1 MGRRKALVALTAALM
16 FQNSLAQT
24 IFNIPLIKNQDFP
37 TVIPGGEAIGIK
49 LYTKGLLV
57 VEAASFEDEQGNIVS
72 PAAAAGIRRSDV
84 VISVNNEPL
93 TDNSQLA
100 EAAQKGDVSLK
111 ILRNSSEQTVNITP
125 VTSKDGSRK
134 IGLWVRDSAAG
145 IGTLTFTR
153 TDNNKFAALGHGIID
168 CDVKS
173 TYLIKNGSIQKAR
186 VISVVKG
193 KKGNPGE
200 LKGIFDDEPGFDGTI
215 EKNDSDGI
223 YGRLNAVNSENSVE
237 IASKWEVG
245 EGPAQII
252 CSVDEVKKAY
262 DIEIESVAPLN
273 TFNSKSMVIRVTD
286 KELLE
291 KTGGI
296 VQGMSGSPIMQNGKL
311 VGAVTHVFVNEPEKG
326 YGIFVEEMLSK
337 TEQ

>member
-1 MGRRKALVALTAALM
+1 MGRRKAAVALIATLM

-24 IFNIPLIKNQDFP
+24 VFNIPLIKNQNFP
-37 TVIPGGEAIGIK
+37 TVVPGGEAIGIK

-57 VEAASFEDEQGNIVS
+57 VETASFEDEKGNVVS
-72 PAAAAGIRRSDV
+72 PAVTAGIRQSDIV
-84 VISVNNEPL
+84 VSVNNEPL

-100 EAAQKGDVSLK
+100 EAAQQGDVSLK

-125 VTSKDGSRK
+125 VKSKDGNMK

-145 IGTLTFTR
+145 IGTLTFQR
-153 TDNNKFAALGHGIID
+153 PDNNKFAALGHGIID

-173 TYLIKNGSIQKAR
+173 TYLIKYGSIQKAE

-193 KKGNPGE
+193 EKGSPGE
-200 LKGIFDDEPGFDGTI
+200 LKGVFADDPGFSGRI

-223 YGRLNAVNSENSVE
+223 YGVMNTPNIGKTVE
-237 IASKWEVG
+237 IGSKWDVR

-252 CSVDEVKKAY
+252 CSVDETKKAY
-262 DIEIESVAPLN
+262 DIEIEKVSP
-273 TFNSKSMVIRVTD
+273 TFNSKSMIIRVTD

-296 VQGMSGSPIMQNGKL
+296 VQGMSGSPILQNGKL
-311 VGAVTHVFVNEPEKG
+311 IGAVTHVFLNDPEKG
-326 YGIFVEEMLSK
+326 YGIFIENMLYE
-337 TEQ
+337 TEK